1 MPEGGGRG
9 RFQKGDSRINRGG
22 RPKKFRAI
30 LEELIGEGGE
40 EAYRELKAI
49 AKGEVSYTKLVR
61 EPAPHEDS
69 ASAAHIPTVEVFPDW
84 KVRADVWKFL
94 IEQLNGKAQSSLEVS
109 GSIDHNHEH
118 TISPETLAGMS
129 TEQLLRIERNLEA
142 IEAEFEVAEKG
153 LDQVP
158 ALPAVTEPVSSV
170 LTPTVQPST
179 VPSEVA
185 PAPRLKFFKGT

>member
-9 RFQKGDSRINRGG
+9 RFQTGDSRINRGG
-22 RPKKFRAI
+22 RPKKFRKV

-49 AKGEVSYTKLVR
+49 AKGEVSYSKLVR

-69 ASAAHIPTVEVFPDW
+69 ASAALIPTVKVFPDW
-84 KVRADVWKFL
+84 KVRADIWKFL
-94 IEQLNGKAQSSLEVS
+94 VEQLNGKAQSSLEVS
-109 GSIDHNHEH
+109 GSIEHNHEH
-118 TISPETLAGMS
+118 SISPETLAGMS

-158 ALPAVTEPVSSV
+158 ALEAGATPEP
-170 LTPTVQPST
+170 LTPTVHQST
-179 VPSEVA
+179 VTREVEPV
-185 PAPRLKFFKGT
+185 PAPRLKLFKGT